1 MADCSEKQFVIFECK
16 GERIM
21 NTRYWILGGTVL
33 LLFLVFHFLL
43 PLVLPFVLAYFCAK
57 MISPVIRF
65 FTERLKWKKKVTVIF
80 VVVVTVGAI
89 VGFIGYIGSLAVGQL
104 ILLLQKIPVYEQM
117 ADQTLEDLCCRCD
130 QVLDLSTG
138 TSYQYIEVQ
147 TAQMYESI
155 GNDIL
160 PRLSGYAADILK
172 WAAGAGSGIFIF
184 FVSTLL
190 ILLDD
195 SFPRIPDKCHPFVTR
210 LKSTGLA
217 YIKAQGII
225 LFLIAVVMSVGFML
239 MKNNYAILLGIGI
252 AVFDAFPVMGSG
264 IILVPWAL
272 IEIAGGD
279 FFDASILI
287 TLFVIATFL
296 REILEP
302 RLLGKEL
309 GMKPLFVLIAVYVG
323 AKLFGIGGI
332 LLGPVALTVLKAV
345 NEVIEER

>member
-1 MADCSEKQFVIFECK
+1 
-16 GERIM
+16 M

-33 LLFLVFHFLL
+33 LLFLVFRFLL

-65 FTERLKWKKKVTVIF
+65 FTEKLKWKKKVTVIL

-89 VGFIGYIGSLAVGQL
+89 VGFIGYIGSLAIGQL

-117 ADQTLEDLCCRCD
+117 ADQTLEDFCCRCD
-130 QVLDLSTG
+130 QVLDLSVG
-138 TSYQYIEVQ
+138 TSYRYLEAQ
-147 TAQMYESI
+147 TTQMYQRI
-155 GNDIL
+155 GNDII
-160 PRLSGYAADILK
+160 PKLSECAADILK
-172 WAAGAGSGIFIF
+172 WVASAGSGIFIF

-195 SFPRIPDKCHPFVTR
+195 SFPRVPDKFRPFVTR
-210 LKSTGLA
+210 LRSAGFA

-225 LFLIAVVMSVGFML
+225 IFLIAVVMSVGLML
-239 MKNNYAILLGIGI
+239 MKNSYAILLGAGI

-279 FFDASILI
+279 FFAASILI

-332 LLGPVALTVLKAV
+332 LLGPVALTVLKATD
-345 NEVIEER
+345 EVIKEN

>member
-1 MADCSEKQFVIFECK
+1 
-16 GERIM
+16 M
-21 NTRYWILGGTVL
+21 NTRYWILGVTVL
-33 LLFLVFHFLL
+33 LLFLVFRFLL

-57 MISPVIRF
+57 MVSPAIHF
-65 FTERLKWKKKVTVIF
+65 FTDKLKWKKKITVVLI
-80 VVVVTVGAI
+80 VIVTVGAI
-89 VGFIGYIGSLAVGQL
+89 IGFIGYVGSLAIGQL

-117 ADQTLEDLCCRCD
+117 ADQTLEEFCCRCD
-130 QVLDLSTG
+130 EVLDLAVG
-138 TSYQYIEVQ
+138 TSYEYVEVQ
-147 TAQMYESI
+147 ITQIYDSI

-160 PRLSGYAADILK
+160 PKLSSCATDILK
-172 WAAGAGSGIFIF
+172 WVAGAGSGIFIF

-195 SFPRIPDKCHPFVTR
+195 SFPKVPKKFRPFVKR
-210 LKSTGLA
+210 LKSAGLA

-225 LFLIAVVMSVGFML
+225 IFLIAVMMTVGLLL
-239 MKNNYAILLGIGI
+239 MKNSYAILLGIGI
-252 AVFDAFPVMGSG
+252 AVFDAVPVLGSG

-272 IEIAGGD
+272 VEIARGD
-279 FFDASILI
+279 FFAASILT

-309 GMKPLFVLIAVYVG
+309 GMKPLFVLISVYVG

-332 LLGPVALTVLKAV
+332 LLGPVALTVLKAADD
-345 NEVIEER
+345 VIKEKEITPRHQ

>member
-1 MADCSEKQFVIFECK
+1 
-16 GERIM
+16 M

-33 LLFLVFHFLL
+33 LLFLVFRFLL
-43 PLVLPFVLAYFCAK
+43 PLILPFVLAYFCAK
-57 MISPVIRF
+57 MVSPAIHF
-65 FTERLKWKKKVTVIF
+65 FTEKLKWKKKVTVILI
-80 VVVVTVGAI
+80 VIVTVGAI
-89 VGFIGYIGSLAVGQL
+89 IGFIGYVGSLAIGQL

-117 ADQTLEDLCCRCD
+117 ADQTLEEFCCRCD
-130 QVLDLSTG
+130 QVLDLAVG
-138 TSYQYIEVQ
+138 TSYQYLEAQ
-147 TAQMYESI
+147 TTQMYESI

-160 PRLSGYAADILK
+160 PKLSSCATDILK
-172 WAAGAGSGIFIF
+172 WVAGAGSGIFIF

-195 SFPRIPDKCHPFVTR
+195 SFPRVPKRFRPFVKR
-210 LKSTGLA
+210 LKSAGLA

-225 LFLIAVVMSVGFML
+225 IFLIAVVMTLGLLL
-239 MKNNYAILLGIGI
+239 MKNSYAILLGIGI
-252 AVFDAFPVMGSG
+252 AVFDAVPVLGSG
-264 IILVPWAL
+264 IILIPWAL
-272 IEIAGGD
+272 IRIARGD
-279 FFDASILI
+279 FFGASILI

-332 LLGPVALTVLKAV
+332 LLGPVALTVLKATDD
-345 NEVIEER
+345 VIKENRITPRHQ

>member
-1 MADCSEKQFVIFECK
+1 
-16 GERIM
+16 M
-21 NTRYWILGGTVL
+21 NTRFWILGGMVL
-33 LLFLVFHFLL
+33 LLFLIFRFLL

-57 MISPVIRF
+57 IISPVIRF
-65 FTERLKWKKKVTVIF
+65 LTEKLKWRKKVTVIL
-80 VVVVTVGAI
+80 VVVITVGAI
-89 VGFIGYIGSLAVGQL
+89 IGFIGYIGSLALGQL

-117 ADQTLEDLCCRCD
+117 ADQTLEDFCCRCD
-130 QVLDLSTG
+130 QVLDLSVG
-138 TSYQYIEVQ
+138 TSYRYLEAQ
-147 TAQMYESI
+147 TAQMYQSI
-155 GNDIL
+155 GNDII
-160 PRLSGYAADILK
+160 PKLSEYAADILK

-195 SFPRIPDKCHPFVTR
+195 SFPKVPDRFRPFMVR
-210 LKSTGLA
+210 LKSAGLA

-225 LFLIAVVMSVGFML
+225 IFLIAVVMSIGLAL
-239 MKNNYAILLGIGI
+239 MKNSYAILLGAGI

-272 IEIAGGD
+272 IEIARGN
-279 FFDASILI
+279 FFGASILL

-332 LLGPVALTVLKAV
+332 LLGPVALAVLKATD
-345 NEVIEER
+345 EVLKSKDYVRSSH

>member
-1 MADCSEKQFVIFECK
+1 
-16 GERIM
+16 M

-33 LLFLVFHFLL
+33 LLFLIFRFLL

-65 FTERLKWKKKVTVIF
+65 FTGKLKWKKKVTVVL
-80 VVVVTVGAI
+80 VVVITVGAI
-89 VGFIGYIGSLAVGQL
+89 IGFIGYIGSLAIGQL

-117 ADQTLEDLCCRCD
+117 ADRTLEDFCCRCD
-130 QVLDLSTG
+130 QVLDLTIG
-138 TSYQYIEVQ
+138 TSYRYLEAQ
-147 TAQMYESI
+147 TTQMYQNI

-160 PRLSGYAADILK
+160 PKLSEYAADILK
-172 WAAGAGSGIFIF
+172 WVAGAGSGIFIF

-195 SFPRIPDKCHPFVTR
+195 SFPRVPERFRPFMVR
-210 LKSTGLA
+210 LKSAGFA

-225 LFLIAVVMSVGFML
+225 IFLIAVVMSIGLAL
-239 MKNNYAILLGIGI
+239 MKNSYAILLGAGI
-252 AVFDAFPVMGSG
+252 AIFDAFPVMGSG

-272 IEIAGGD
+272 IEIARGN
-279 FFDASILI
+279 FFGASILL
-287 TLFVIATFL
+287 TLFVVATFL

-332 LLGPVALTVLKAV
+332 LLGPVALAVLKATD
-345 NEVIEER
+345 EVIKSKDYLRSSH